1 MSSSFRCFLLESI
14 PLFSSLLEGFG
25 KAIVLLLELTRPLD
39 LDFECRVH
47 SSLDLDHL
55 NVAPVGQYIDNLS
68 QLGHSNVPES
78 MQLEHLM
85 SVLGENV
92 LDDCHI
98 PGHLESASNG
108 EDVAQVGVLLSGR
121 SFVRALAWSPS
132 VAPIG
137 SVGIL
142 LDVFGS
148 RSAILL
154 VSSAR
159 LAG

>member
-1 MSSSFRCFLLESI
+1 MSVSFRCLLLESVS
-14 PLFSSLLEGFG
+14 LFSALLQSLSEGV
-25 KAIVLLLELTRPLD
+25 VLLLELWRPLHLD
-39 LDFECRVH
+39 LERWVH
-47 SSLDLDHL
+47 CSLDLDHL
-55 NVAPVGQYIDNLS
+55 HVAPVGQHVDNLS
-68 QLGHSNVPES
+68 QLRHADVSEAV
-78 MQLEHLM
+78 QLEYLM
-85 SVLGENV
+85 AVLGENV
-92 LDDCHI
+92 LDDCHV

-121 SFVRALAWSPS
+121 SVRALAWSPS
-132 VAPIG
+132 VAPVG

-154 VSSAR
+154 VTSAR

>member
-1 MSSSFRCFLLESI
+1 MSSSFCLLLFESI
-14 PLFSSLLEGFG
+14 SFFSSLLEGFG
-25 KAIVLLLELTRPLD
+25 KGIVLILELTRPLD

-68 QLGHSNVPES
+68 QFGHSDVPEAV
-78 MQLEHLM
+78 QLEHLM

-92 LDDCHI
+92 LDDCHV
-98 PGHLESASNG
+98 PGHLESTSNG

-121 SFVRALAWSPS
+121 SIRALAWSPS
-132 VAPIG
+132 VAPVG

-154 VSSAR
+154 VTSAR